1 MYEPLCGW
9 TNNLYG
15 ATGVIAGAYACVLR
29 VLQGYPNNIAE
40 IIPADYVI
48 NNIIV
53 SAWDINKT
61 KKWVSSWFL
70 GVKNFIT
77 NLKTIWMEN

>member
-1 MYEPLCGW
+1 MRLYSGNLPVCVVRPSIVLSTMYEPLCGW

-61 KKWVSSWFL
+61 KK
-70 GVKNFIT
+70 
-77 NLKTIWMEN
+77 